1 MPSTDL
7 PLADSA
13 GPACSR
19 GDAERASSTA
29 IDWRQLSH
37 ELRTPLNAILGNAE
51 LLLDGSTGP
60 LSAQVRACLGEI
72 QIAGRGLLR
81 QVQLLLAWSE
91 LCASRPKLAERRVDF
106 IALIREALTGARQD
120 AVQIEPHDAALPIS
134 GDGFWSEMLAAEI
147 VGLQG
152 PSHAAPTIVL
162 QSGAKDHALRFT
174 WPDFGAAQTGGL
186 QRTLIEAIARL
197 HGAVVVPHAD
207 GLSLHWPLRQ
217 LDRPETMVRGAEQ
230 GCEPAAEQPH
240 APTRSGAGPISRP
253 RDGE

>member
-1 MPSTDL
+1 MPPTDL
-7 PLADSA
+7 PLAESA

-19 GDAERASSTA
+19 GRSERASSTA

-60 LSAQVRACLGEI
+60 LSAQMRACLGEI

-81 QVQLLLAWSE
+81 QVQLLLAWAE

-106 IALIREALTGARQD
+106 IALIREALAGARQD
-120 AVQIEPHDAALPIS
+120 AVQIEPNDAALPIS

-147 VGLQG
+147 VALQG
-152 PSHAAPTIVL
+152 PSYAAPTIVL

-186 QRTLIEAIARL
+186 QRALIEALARL

-217 LDRPETMVRGAEQ
+217 LDRLETTVRGTEQ
-230 GCEPAAEQPH
+230 GCEPAAAQLH
-240 APTRSGAGPISRP
+240 APARSGAGATSRP
-253 RDGE
+253 RDDE